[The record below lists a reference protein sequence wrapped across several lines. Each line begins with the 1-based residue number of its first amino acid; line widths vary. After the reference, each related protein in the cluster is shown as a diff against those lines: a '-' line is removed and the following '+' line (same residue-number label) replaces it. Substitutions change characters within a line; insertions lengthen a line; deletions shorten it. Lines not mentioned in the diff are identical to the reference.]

1 MAVYLYTFSVRETLF
16 DPLLILYVYPL
27 TKKLNKYFDYLYLSI
42 SKISGSQVS
51 FIQVMSWD

>member
-1 MAVYLYTFSVRETLF
+1 MAVYLYTFSVETF

-42 SKISGSQVS
+42 S
-51 FIQVMSWD
+51 